1 MTRFRNQTKNL
12 TRRHSFSNF
21 DHNYGQSQ
29 PAMKTDITHTQMHQS
44 QHMQQLHL
52 EQAMLAN
59 QTMASQPVQSMNTLQ
74 TGASPVANNSTIFS
88 QHAPQRVKNRRKS
101 GTAGLRALMGVTAKP
116 KTKQ

>member
-1 MTRFRNQTKNL
+1 
-12 TRRHSFSNF
+12 
-21 DHNYGQSQ
+21 
-29 PAMKTDITHTQMHQS
+29 MKTDRTDTQVQQT

-52 EQAMLAN
+52 GQAMLAN

-74 TGASPVANNSTIFS
+74 TGASPVANNSTIFL